1 MADQA
6 DVETVLAA
14 LASGALYPDGTSG
27 PSVPGPTCRI
37 YRGWPNPSSLD
48 NDLAAGT
55 INVTVFP
62 LEFRLRNVTRY
73 PAQWTP
79 LDVANPALAVSVSGF
94 SATFS
99 GTADAGQLAGLLVD
113 GRTYVYRTQVADTP
127 ALVAANLAA
136 LVRADRIALLT
147 NASVGIPG
155 VRQPGGAYRRG
166 RRRAH
171 GVAATGASVSHYC
184 LVPRSRQPRHRRRR
198 GRRQLRRASLHRL
211 CRTALRAGYSM
222 SAPLCSI
229 SRRTRRST
237 GGILLYSVEYA
248 TTQSA
253 TQPAMLFG
261 TGAINTASFLG

>member
-14 LASGALYPDGTSG
+14 LASGALYPSGTSSA
-27 PSVPGPTCRI
+27 SVPGPTCRI

-48 NDLAAGT
+48 SDLAEGT

-79 LDVANPALAVSVSGF
+79 LDVTTPTLTVSVNGV
-94 SATFS
+94 SATFG
-99 GTADAGQLAGLLVD
+99 GTADPGQLAGLLID
-113 GRTYVYRTQVADTP
+113 GKTYVYRTEAGDTP
-127 ALVAANLAA
+127 ALVAANLAT

-155 VRQPGGAYRRG
+155 AENLEARTVADGGVLMELRRQEQVFRITAWCPDPVSRDAAAAAIDASFAGRRFLDLPDGTQGRLLYVGTAVFDQSEDAALYRRD
-166 RRRAH
+166 
-171 GVAATGASVSHYC
+171 
-184 LVPRSRQPRHRRRR
+184 
-198 GRRQLRRASLHRL
+198 
-211 CRTALRAGYSM
+211 
-222 SAPLCSI
+222 
-229 SRRTRRST
+229 
-237 GGILLYSVEYA
+237 LLYSVEYA

-261 TGAINTASFLG
+261 TGAINTASFTG